1 MGHEKSCGRDL
12 EHQHKGECGG
22 GGEVKRE
29 MAGARGLTEEEAN
42 KGIMTRREVG
52 KETAGDGW
60 GYWSDTSDHRD
71 NRGPVRLAG
80 PCSPRRT
87 LPERILA

>member
-1 MGHEKSCGRDL
+1 M
-12 EHQHKGECGG
+12 
-22 GGEVKRE
+22 KRE

-71 NRGPVRLAG
+71 DRQRASDRGQPVRLAG

-87 LPERILA
+87 RPERILA

>member
-1 MGHEKSCGRDL
+1 MWRRRGGEEGDGR
-12 EHQHKGECGG
+12 GERIDRGG
-22 GGEVKRE
+22 GRLRTNDKERGGE
-29 MAGARGLTEEEAN
+29 GDRG
-42 KGIMTRREVG
+42 R
-52 KETAGDGW
+52 GDR
-60 GYWSDTSDHRD
+60 SDTSDHRD